1 MLPKSQAVVVR
12 ASEMPENKVVVI
24 NGGGSG
30 HYPAFYGYIGDGLM
44 DATVVGNVLTSPSS
58 EDALSVASSVN
69 QGTGIL
75 IIGGNYASDK
85 KNFDIARETMINS
98 Q

>member
-1 MLPKSQAVVVR
+1 
-12 ASEMPENKVVVI
+12 
-24 NGGGSG
+24 
-30 HYPAFYGYIGDGLM
+30 M
-44 DATVVGNVLTSPSS
+44 DATVAGNVFTSPSS

-85 KNFDIARETMINS
+85 KNFDIARETMIS
-98 Q
+98 AP